1 MASFKE
7 QWEAAPL
14 WQRAIIVLILPAVV
28 AVVVWLYWVKPTM
41 ETRDKLISEKEQ
53 LQQEIARYRTMIR
66 PQILENLRKQL
77 EELKE
82 QERQKQEE
90 FERVVGRIPTRE
102 DLDRIFGK
110 INSIAFSKNIVIT
123 RVAVSRPQV
132 KNFRIVEKE
141 GRKFVELIGVSAQTQ
156 QTGRPQANRTGR
168 QIQTRRAQTA
178 GQTRQAQQSGD
189 QTAGVPIT
197 TMELT
202 LSMEGPAESVRSFLE
217 DLYAQGLTSYPK
229 SVSIKPLRER
239 GVVKADVVIDIIL
252 KK

>member
-28 AVVVWLYWVKPTM
+28 AAVVWLYWVKPTM

-53 LQQEIARYRTMIR
+53 LQEEITRYRSMIR

-82 QERQKQEE
+82 QERQKREE

-123 RVAVSRPQV
+123 RVSVARPQV

-141 GRKFVELIGVSAQTQ
+141 GRKFVELIGTGAQTQ
-156 QTGRPQANRTGR
+156 QPGRPQANRAGR
-168 QIQTRRAQTA
+168 QIQTRRTQ
-178 GQTRQAQQSGD
+178 QVRQAQQNRN

-202 LSMEGPAESVRSFLE
+202 LSMEGPAESVRSFLK
-217 DLYAQGLTSYPK
+217 DLYAQGLVSYPK
-229 SVSIKPLRER
+229 SLSIKPVREK
-239 GVVKADVVIDIIL
+239 GVVRADVVIDIIL
-252 KK
+252 QK